1 MITTVNTRSYTE
13 LNQLTEAVMAMN
25 EAYFGDG
32 PIKGI
37 QELFSKFR
45 AKWIGKPYNPKINYD
60 PDLIKFNRACEG
72 LFGYYKF
79 AMSIDPSNSY
89 NAFMI
94 NVDWAAPKGFDKA
107 AMAGLRILKTGN
119 GFCYDKSA
127 GVVAICMML
136 YGLLR
141 DDKFTDRELLGIML
155 HEIGH
160 SFTKA
165 VFMKGGLFT
174 RHSRL
179 SKLFGQV
186 NDMIKD
192 NINNDRDASDQ
203 RIDADLSKIS
213 ILDRVKSFFS
223 NLAANKL
230 TNPAQSSIHSFAMY
244 AAAAKSGKQ
253 QSGNMKY
260 YDYTNEKFADT
271 FASMYGYGVDVQQ
284 ALMKLDDSIYKF
296 YYPNAKTPGKLSI
309 IINVAMMSF
318 SDFLSY
324 IFGIQ
329 DEHPSNVTRAKVQ
342 MEYLQREIQN
352 VDIDPAVK
360 EELQKQL
367 DAQKKLIDDYLNYT
381 SDYDAQAIMRA
392 YYKKMFEKFGGDRRE
407 RKTDNDEIFK
417 TIDNVFDKT
426 ARQEC
431 AFLKE
436 CMGIDMPFVSVK
448 AVQESTVVN
457 VNKRETEFYGSP
469 LLSMINK

>member
-1 MITTVNTRSYTE
+1 MITTVNTHSYTE
-13 LNQLTEAVMAMN
+13 LSHLTEAVMSVN

-32 PIKGI
+32 PIKEI
-37 QELFSKFR
+37 QVLFSKFR
-45 AKWIGKPYNPKINYD
+45 QKWLGKPYNPKINYD
-60 PDLIKFNRACEG
+60 PDLIKFNRACEN

-79 AMSIDPSNSY
+79 GMSIDPSNSY

-94 NVDWAAPKGFDKA
+94 NVDWAAPKGSDKLA
-107 AMAGLRILKTGN
+107 AFGLRVLKTGN

-165 VFMKGGLFT
+165 VFMKGGLFS
-174 RHSRL
+174 RQSRL
-179 SKLFGQV
+179 SKLLGQV
-186 NDMIKD
+186 NEMIKD
-192 NINNDRDASDQ
+192 NVNKDRDASEQ
-203 RIDADLSKIS
+203 RINNDLSKIS
-213 ILDRVKSFFS
+213 IIDRVKSFFS

-230 TNPAQSSIHSFAMY
+230 TNPATSSIHSFAMS
-244 AAAAKSGKQ
+244 AATAKGGDK
-253 QSGNMKY
+253 NKNTKY

-284 ALMKLDDSIYKF
+284 ASMKFDDAISDF
-296 YYPNAKTPGKLSI
+296 YYPNVKTPGKLSI
-309 IINVAMMSF
+309 IIGVALMSF
-318 SDFLSY
+318 RDFMDY
-324 IFGIQ
+324 IFDVQ
-329 DEHPSNVTRAKVQ
+329 DEHPSNVTKAKVQ

-352 VDIDPAVK
+352 VDLDPAVK
-360 EELQKQL
+360 AELQKQL

-407 RKTDNDEIFK
+407 RVTDNEEIFK
-417 TIDNVFDKT
+417 TIDNVFDRT

-431 AFLKE
+431 VFLKE
-436 CMGIDMPFVSVK
+436 CMGIDMPYIPVNETV
-448 AVQESTVVN
+448 VQESAAVSGG
-457 VNKRETEFYGSP
+457 ETEFYGSP
-469 LLSMINK
+469 LLSMVRGN